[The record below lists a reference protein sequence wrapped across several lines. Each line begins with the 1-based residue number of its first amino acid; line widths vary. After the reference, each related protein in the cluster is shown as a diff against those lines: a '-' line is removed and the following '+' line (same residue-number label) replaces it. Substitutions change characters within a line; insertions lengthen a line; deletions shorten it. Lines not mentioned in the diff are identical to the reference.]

1 MLTIDEATLDDLL
14 DAARTRAERIET
26 GTDAA
31 DHTAYAA
38 GYRDG
43 AAFVHRG
50 ISREAE

>member
-14 DAARTRAERIET
+14 DAARTRADRIET
-26 GTDAA
+26 GTDAT

-43 AAFVHRG
+43 AKFVHRG
-50 ISREAE
+50 TYREGE